1 MGTFDHG
8 IVAARRT
15 TNARLAARGSREATN
30 DVRQFG
36 RECTHR
42 PGELAI
48 PLRVDPESSR
58 RPLMNSVLQLALSEC
73 DKPGTP
79 GTSPLAAMRER
90 RNLMRGAMEAVLAA
104 PSRENRDLRQS
115 ETRDFDL
122 AKNRI
127 GEIDERIAELEYEAR
142 GSAAVAETRRMFGD
156 GGTPGIGGAFTSG
169 GETYHRGAT
178 SPSFFRDLWHAQ
190 RGDATASERL
200 RSNNSE
206 VGMESRALGNTNAT
220 GGSGGEFAPPAWIL
234 DAYVKLARPGRVTAD
249 LFHKEVLPSGVS
261 SVNIPKVATGTTVA
275 QQTTQNTA
283 VAQTDI
289 TSTSL
294 SSGIITLAG
303 KQVVSQQLLDQGG
316 LRVDEVIL
324 EDLAADLARQLGT
337 QALTGTGTGGQL
349 KGFLTATSSNVVTWT
364 QATPTASGFYAQL
377 AKLQGQVN
385 ATRFKAPDVVVM
397 HPRRWAWFASFTDST
412 GRPLVVPTA
421 GGFNSMANPADG
433 MQAAA
438 GHVGS
443 VLGMDV
449 YTDPNLPVNGGTGT
463 NQDTVL
469 MFVRDDVWL
478 YEGTL
483 RAEAF
488 TQPYADLMGI
498 LYRVFNYF
506 AMIPDRYSAS
516 LGQISGTGL
525 VTPTFAA

>member
-1 MGTFDHG
+1 MSN
-8 IVAARRT
+8 ALRT
-15 TNARLAARGSREATN
+15 AIDNASAHPGQPGAT
-30 DVRQFG
+30 
-36 RECTHR
+36 
-42 PGELAI
+42 
-48 PLRVDPESSR
+48 S
-58 RPLMNSVLQLALSEC
+58 LQIM
-73 DKPGTP
+73 K
-79 GTSPLAAMRER
+79 ER
-90 RNLMRGAMEAVLAA
+90 RALVHAGMTTMLNDLQGEHRDMQA
-104 PSRENRDLRQS
+104 SENREFNKAVALIAEQ
-115 ETRDFDL
+115 
-122 AKNRI
+122 
-127 GEIDERIAELEYEAR
+127 DERIAELADEAKR
-142 GSAAVAETRRMFGD
+142 SASAASARIGFSE
-156 GGTPGIGGAFTSG
+156 PSGIGGAFTSG

-190 RGDATASERL
+190 RGDADASDRL
-200 RSNNSE
+200 RRNNRE
-206 VGMESRALGNTNAT
+206 VGMETRALGNTGAT
-220 GGSGGEFAPPAWIL
+220 GGSGGEFAPPAWII
-234 DAYVKLARPGRVTAD
+234 DQYVKLARPGRVTAD
-249 LFHKEVLPSGVS
+249 LFHKEDLPAGVS

-275 QQTTQNTA
+275 LQTTQNTA

-316 LRVDEVIL
+316 IRVDEVIL
-324 EDLAADLARQLGT
+324 EDLSADLARQLGT
-337 QALTGTGTGGQL
+337 QALTGSGTGGQL

-377 AKLQGQVN
+377 AKLQGQIN
-385 ATRFKAPDVVVM
+385 ATRYKAPDAVAM

-412 GRPLVVPTA
+412 GRPLVVPTS
-421 GGFNSMANPADG
+421 GSFNSMANPTDG
-433 MQAAA
+433 MQGAA

-449 YTDPNLPVNGGTGT
+449 FTDPNLPVGGGTGN

-488 TQPYADLMGI
+488 TAPYADSMGI
-498 LYRVFNYF
+498 LYRVFNYY

-516 LGQISGTGL
+516 LGQVSGTGL
-525 VTPTFAA
+525 VTPTFAN